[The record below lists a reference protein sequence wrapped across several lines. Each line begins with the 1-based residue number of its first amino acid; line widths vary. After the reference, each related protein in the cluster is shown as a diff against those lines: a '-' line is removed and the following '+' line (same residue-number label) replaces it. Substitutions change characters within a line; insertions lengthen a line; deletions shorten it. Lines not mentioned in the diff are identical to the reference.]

1 MLPPS
6 AATSRLRRALGAL
19 ALTFAACAGEPT
31 PLPPDAGSG
40 PKFVDP
46 ANTLAPKGT
55 LQGAVVDAYDQVPL
69 PGAKVTLNYGGAS
82 KTYTTG
88 ADGTFSFTDI
98 PASANPNGDEA
109 ATGQYTV
116 VLDLTGVSVD
126 GRKYKPYRTQ
136 RVSVQFTQLTQ
147 PVAAGGAGA
156 QAPVADRNP
165 VSYLVSNVN
174 FNVQQARAR
183 VSGRVVSAPDLAPI
197 ETQVLLV
204 AVSASGTVPAGATA
218 AVAISEAATGTFT
231 FTDIEEGLNY
241 RIAPADQGLVLDLSS
256 SNNYAGNSFYAAEL
270 GATTVVPTVVV
281 LPRPAQDTREPYVVS
296 VSPRDEEVLP
306 RAQANANISLTFSE
320 AMNTVRPQDAVLGI
334 YRLGRRG
341 QPDDAIQPAVP
352 FVASWD
358 ATGKVLTVDPRQDL
372 LPGYRYT
379 LIVSNGGLLDA
390 AGNARTGSVPGTSPQ
405 QLDALAVTG
414 ADTDLD
420 FAVSAEAGELVVTNL
435 AQEPDTADNVAAST
449 AVRASV
455 LEQRADAT
463 ERSFM
468 THLAAGDYDSAA
480 GSHCAYIAWTAPA
493 EPVVRY
499 QVYARTSSPGGA
511 VALANHAGSLV
522 VARRMPLAG
531 TRTGYQVCLDELSAV
546 FTNAP
551 AVTAPLPNTT
561 WDNGLSV
568 DLGVAATN
576 LDGVEGPIT
585 WTTVKDNTAPALRF
599 GGFGFDTTF
608 NPFNGAQD
616 AIALSDN
623 AGCTSPVLNRVMCPQ
638 LPSTDFAGMVAS
650 GFGQRLLLFELS
662 EVVDPASVVQANV
675 KLSTGLLPTRLT
687 LADPNTVG
695 GSTESDAA
703 ISGAAPYEVVN
714 GRTKHIAVKVD
725 NFFGIDTG
733 DVFSLRQSDSAGIRD
748 LAGNVAKDDGVSKA
762 PFVDNAAPLMKA
774 ASYDAGAN
782 TLTFTF
788 TRRLNVV
795 KDADPTRGN
804 FDRSLLAFDTAFFD
818 ETRAGLQTVNHSYN
832 AHGDSQLVFQFTDV
846 GYMRGFNS
854 AHPSCASLGGTRVRL
869 NGVGNVDVVDSN
881 GTLGA
886 TSSSDTGIQAY
897 VNVLRDPAQP
907 NAGGAYM
914 PGAGEVGTRST
925 FEDKI
930 GPRLSSAFADRSLSL
945 ANNAFGVL
953 GNDTSIALS
962 VDVRLTEPATP
973 AEVSDVAKWN
983 LKLVDLG
990 VDGWTGNQG
999 SETAAANASAT
1010 LTSVV
1015 LNNTLSACST
1025 VPTYRVSFL
1034 ITNNDASP
1042 RAFGVGEISL
1052 SPTVTDLAGNVGSG
1066 NLTYTYNPT
1075 RTDAAGNTVPGWAR
1089 N

>member
-1 MLPPS
+1 MLSPS
-6 AATSRLRRALGAL
+6 AASSRLRRALGVL
-19 ALTFAACAGEPT
+19 ALTLAACAGEPT

-46 ANTLAPKGT
+46 TNTLAPKGT

-69 PGAKVTLNYGGAS
+69 PGAKVTLNYDGAS

-88 ADGTFSFTDI
+88 ADGTFSFADI

-116 VLDLTGVSVD
+116 VLDLTGVQLE

-165 VSYLVSNVN
+165 VSYLVSNVT
-174 FNVQQARAR
+174 FSVQQARAR
-183 VSGRVVSAPDLAPI
+183 VSGRLLSAPDLKPI
-197 ETQVLLV
+197 EAQVLLV
-204 AVSASGTVPAGATA
+204 AASSTGTVPAGATA
-218 AVAISEAATGTFT
+218 AVALADATTGAFT
-231 FTDIEEGLNY
+231 FQDVEEGLNY

-256 SNNYAGNSFYAAEL
+256 SNNYSGSAFYAAEL

-281 LPRPAQDTREPYVVS
+281 IPRPAQDTREPFVVS

-306 RAQANANISLTFSE
+306 RAQANANVTLTFSE
-320 AMNTVRPQDAVLGI
+320 AMNTVRPQDAVVSI
-334 YRLGRRG
+334 FRLGRRG
-341 QPDDAIQPAVP
+341 QPDDAIQPGVP

-358 ATGKVLTVDPRQDL
+358 GAGKVLTVDPRQDL
-372 LPGYRYT
+372 LPGYRYR
-379 LIVSNGGLLDA
+379 LFVSNAGLLDA
-390 AGNARTGSVPGTSPQ
+390 AGNARTGNVPGTSPQ

-414 ADTDLD
+414 GSADLD

-435 AQEPDTADNVAAST
+435 AQEPDTADNVPAST
-449 AVRASV
+449 VVRASV

-468 THLAAGDYDSAA
+468 THLAAGDYESAA

-499 QVYARTSSPGGA
+499 QVYARKSAAGAA
-511 VALANHAGSLV
+511 VALANHAGSLA

-551 AVTAPLPNTT
+551 AVSAPLPNTT

-568 DLGVAATN
+568 ELGVAATN

-585 WTTVKDNTAPALRF
+585 WVPVKDNTAPALRF
-599 GGFGFDTTF
+599 GGLGFDATF
-608 NPFNGAQD
+608 NPFNGVQD
-616 AIALSDN
+616 AISLADN
-623 AGCTSPVLNRVMCPQ
+623 AACTSPTLNRVMCPQ
-638 LPSTDFAGMVAS
+638 LPSTDFAGMVANA
-650 GFGQRLLLFELS
+650 FGQRVLLFELS
-662 EVVDPASVVQANV
+662 EPIDPASVLQANV
-675 KLSTGLLPTRLT
+675 KLSTGLMPTRLT
-687 LADPNTVG
+687 VTDPNTVG

-714 GRTKHIAVKVD
+714 GRTKLIAVRVE
-725 NFFGIDTG
+725 NFYGIDTG
-733 DVFSLRQSDSAGIRD
+733 DVFALRQADSAGIRD
-748 LAGNVAKDDGVSKA
+748 LAGNVAKDDAVSKA
-762 PFVDNAAPLMKA
+762 PFVDSSAPMLKA
-774 ASYDAGAN
+774 ASYDGAAN
-782 TLTFTF
+782 TLTFLF

-795 KDADPTRGN
+795 KDADATRGN
-804 FDRSLLAFDTAFFD
+804 FDRGLLAFDTAFFD
-818 ETRAGLQTVNHSYN
+818 EARAGLQTVNHSYN

-846 GYMRGFNS
+846 GYLRGFNS
-854 AHPSCASLGGTRVRL
+854 THPSCAALGGTRVRL
-869 NGVGNVDVVDSN
+869 NGVGNADVVDSN

-886 TSSSDTGIQAY
+886 TNSSDTGTQAY
-897 VNVLRDPAQP
+897 VNLLRDPAQP

-914 PGAGEVGTRST
+914 PGPGEVGTRST

-930 GPRLSSAFADRSLSL
+930 GPRLSSAFADRSLST
-945 ANNAFGVL
+945 ANNAFNVSG
-953 GNDTSIALS
+953 TSTSAILS

-973 AEVSDVAKWN
+973 AEISDVAKWN

-990 VDGWTGNQG
+990 GDFSWASNQG
-999 SETAAANASAT
+999 NDVAAANASAAI
-1010 LTSVV
+1010 TSVA
-1015 LNNTLSACST
+1015 LNSVLSACST
-1025 VPTYRVSFL
+1025 VPTYRVSFR
-1034 ITNNDASP
+1034 ITNNDGNF
-1042 RAFGVGEISL
+1042 RTFGVGEISL
-1052 SPTVTDLAGNVGSG
+1052 SPTVTD
-1066 NLTYTYNPT
+1066 
-1075 RTDAAGNTVPGWAR
+1075 
-1089 N
+1089 